1 MITNATCDFRVRQN
15 PTMLAENVVA
25 FPTAPG
31 AAVPAPN
38 DYPALEFPSELPPP
52 RSRTPQRQ
60 RSASEPADEPP
71 LPKLGMRKMRR
82 YVNDALL
89 LGSGGSGDPDDETEE
104 FPYGLG
110 TGTRFSDPAVLMELD
125 GADYADVAG
134 RRRQPAPCRVRPAP
148 APSPEG
154 ATRVAGRAAAMFQ
167 RVGAEERAALEA
179 YAGNAL
185 LKKAQ
190 EQIREYIKACVVEHG
205 QYSVGTAEAPR
216 RRAARRRGRVPA
228 KAAAARPSACPRTA
242 PAPSP
247 LMLPAV
253 ESVGLRRAF
262 RGACQFYCL
271 RSQSV
276 VGRSKTAPRATQ
288 AQLLPPGTEERWRG
302 LMAASEV
309 SLVELL
315 AGGAILVERPSTS
328 SSVPAP
334 AEAPAEEAVGVRAEL
349 AAPMAPPAIGAVEPP
364 VTPPR
369 TAPRAEAGEA
379 NPTTPPMEQ
388 APSPGSPGS
397 LDEWVLVT
405 PEASR

>member
-1 MITNATCDFRVRQN
+1 M
-15 PTMLAENVVA
+15 AEVL
-25 FPTAPG
+25 FPTPPVFG
-31 AAVPAPN
+31 PAPY

-60 RSASEPADEPP
+60 RSSEPADEPP
-71 LPKLGMRKMRR
+71 LPRLGVRKMRR
-82 YVNDALL
+82 FVNDALL
-89 LGSGGSGDPDDETEE
+89 LGSGDGDRDDETEE

-110 TGTRFSDPAVLMELD
+110 MGTRFSDPAVLMDLN
-125 GADYADVAG
+125 GADFAEVAG
-134 RRRQPAPCRVRPAP
+134 RRRQPAPRRLRPAP
-148 APSPEG
+148 VPSPEG

-167 RVGAEERAALEA
+167 RLGSEERAALEA

-185 LKKAQ
+185 LKKVQ
-190 EQIREYIKACVVEHG
+190 EQIREYLRACVMEHG
-205 QYSVGTAEAPR
+205 EHSLGSAEAPR

-228 KAAAARPSACPRTA
+228 KDSAARPSACPRAA
-242 PAPSP
+242 PAP

-276 VGRSKTAPRATQ
+276 VGRCKTAPRATQ
-288 AQLLPPGTEERWRG
+288 AQLLPPGTAERWRG

-315 AGGAILVERPSTS
+315 AGGAILVDRPSS
-328 SSVPAP
+328 SSPPPPPVLAPAAAASVEAVDAQGEPAP
-334 AEAPAEEAVGVRAEL
+334 TPATFE
-349 AAPMAPPAIGAVEPP
+349 VEPP

-369 TAPRAEAGEA
+369 ARAAQRAEAEEA
-379 NPTTPPMEQ
+379 NPVTPP
-388 APSPGSPGS
+388 PSPGSPGS
-397 LDEWVLVT
+397 LDEWVIVT
-405 PEASR
+405 PEASS

>member
-1 MITNATCDFRVRQN
+1 MLELNA
-15 PTMLAENVVA
+15 VA
-25 FPTAPG
+25 SPDG
-31 AAVPAPN
+31 VLLH

-60 RSASEPADEPP
+60 RSSSEPADEPP
-71 LPKLGMRKMRR
+71 LPRMGVRKMRR
-82 YVNDALL
+82 FVNDALL
-89 LGSGGSGDPDDETEE
+89 LGSGDPDDETEE
-104 FPYGLG
+104 LPFGLG

-125 GADYADVAG
+125 GADFADVA
-134 RRRQPAPCRVRPAP
+134 RRRQPARHRVRPAP

-154 ATRVAGRAAAMFQ
+154 ATRIAGRVAAMFQ

-190 EQIREYIKACVVEHG
+190 EQIQDYLRACVVEHG
-205 QYSVGTAEAPR
+205 EHSVGAAGVPR
-216 RRAARRRGRVPA
+216 RRAARRRGRVSA
-228 KAAAARPSACPRTA
+228 KDSASRISACPRTA
-242 PAPSP
+242 PAPPP
-247 LMLPAV
+247 LMLPTV
-253 ESVGLRRAF
+253 ESVPLRRAF

-276 VGRSKTAPRATQ
+276 VGRSKTAPRATR
-288 AQLLPPGTEERWRG
+288 AQLLPPGTVERWRG

-309 SLVELL
+309 SLVDLL
-315 AGGAILVERPSTS
+315 AGGGAILVERPSTS

-334 AEAPAEEAVGVRAEL
+334 VEETVGVQVEVVT
-349 AAPMAPPAIGAVEPP
+349 PPATLEAERP

-369 TAPRAEAGEA
+369 PVQLAVAHEP
-379 NPTTPPMEQ
+379 NPTTPPTEG
-388 APSPGSPGS
+388 APGSPGSPAS

-405 PEASR
+405 SEAPR